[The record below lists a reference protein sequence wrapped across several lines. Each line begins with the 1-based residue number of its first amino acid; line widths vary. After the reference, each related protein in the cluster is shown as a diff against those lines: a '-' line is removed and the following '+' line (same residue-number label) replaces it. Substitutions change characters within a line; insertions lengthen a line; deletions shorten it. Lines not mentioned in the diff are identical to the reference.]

1 MLETSNLARMYTPI
15 FSFRKYTFSAQ
26 THLILLISAFFCK
39 KLAFF
44 FQKSIFTQSN
54 SVRTVL
60 EIFQFCF
67 QFLYDKRLL
76 LLKTY
81 LLQTLCSESGLWTAP
96 YWPKITKMT
105 LASQF
110 SDMTSTSIFFQIFLF
125 LLSNLVTDPSFM
137 SIS

>member
-1 MLETSNLARMYTPI
+1 MLETSNLARKHTPI
-15 FSFRKYTFSAQ
+15 FTFKKYTFQCLGPLKFPDVSIFLQ
-26 THLILLISAFFCK
+26 KISV
-39 KLAFF
+39 F
-44 FQKSIFTQSN
+44 FQKSTFTQNN
-54 SVRTVL
+54 SVRAVL

-96 YWPKITKMT
+96 NWPKITKMT